1 MPDLIQAT
9 GLVKRYGRVTAL
21 AGLDLAVSEGT
32 VLGVLGPNGAGK
44 TTAVSI
50 LATLI
55 APDAGSA
62 RVAGADVVRTPRDVR
77 RKIGLSG
84 QFAAVDEHLTGFE
97 NLDMIGRLYH
107 LGRRRAR
114 SRATELL
121 EQFDLVAAGGRPVKT
136 YSGGMRRR
144 LDLAGALVADPPVL
158 FLDEPTTG
166 LDPHSRR
173 QLWEVIRR
181 MVGSG
186 TTVLLTTQY
195 MEEADQLADRV
206 LVIDHGKAIAEGTP
220 DELKRLVGA
229 ERIEVTVAAGA
240 AVSHAREVLDRFAV
254 GEQQVDE
261 RTRTVVTPI
270 AGGGAE
276 ALMQA
281 LRALDQGQVAVQDV
295 GLRRP
300 TLDDVFLTLTG
311 HAAEPTEA
319 GGGRQVSAMLH
330 AVSDAAV
337 IAKRNV
343 IKIKRVPEVLVFVL
357 LSPIMFV
364 LLFAYVF
371 GDSIAIPGGSYRE
384 FLIAGIFAQ
393 TVVFGSIFTGA
404 GLAEDI
410 QKGIMN
416 RFRSLPMSRSA
427 LLVGR
432 TMSDV
437 LYNAASLAIMA
448 LTGLLVG
455 WRIDT
460 GVLPAIAGFSLLL
473 LFAYAFSWIM
483 AFVGLMVPS
492 VEVIN
497 NATFMVTM
505 PLTFV
510 ANTFVPA
517 ENLPPVLRTFA
528 LWNPVSAVTQA
539 TRELF
544 GNIPPGTPDPVT
556 WPLAVQHPVLYTVI
570 WAAAIIAVFAPLA
583 VRRYRTIQRA

>member
-1 MPDLIQAT
+1 M
-9 GLVKRYGRVTAL
+9 
-21 AGLDLAVSEGT
+21 
-32 VLGVLGPNGAGK
+32 
-44 TTAVSI
+44 
-50 LATLI
+50 
-55 APDAGSA
+55 
-62 RVAGADVVRTPRDVR
+62 
-77 RKIGLSG
+77 
-84 QFAAVDEHLTGFE
+84 
-97 NLDMIGRLYH
+97 
-107 LGRRRAR
+107 
-114 SRATELL
+114 
-121 EQFDLVAAGGRPVKT
+121 
-136 YSGGMRRR
+136 
-144 LDLAGALVADPPVL
+144 
-158 FLDEPTTG
+158 
-166 LDPHSRR
+166 
-173 QLWEVIRR
+173 
-181 MVGSG
+181 
-186 TTVLLTTQY
+186 
-195 MEEADQLADRV
+195 
-206 LVIDHGKAIAEGTP
+206 
-220 DELKRLVGA
+220 
-229 ERIEVTVAAGA
+229 
-240 AVSHAREVLDRFAV
+240 
-254 GEQQVDE
+254 
-261 RTRTVVTPI
+261 
-270 AGGGAE
+270 
-276 ALMQA
+276 
-281 LRALDQGQVAVQDV
+281 
-295 GLRRP
+295 
-300 TLDDVFLTLTG
+300 
-311 HAAEPTEA
+311 
-319 GGGRQVSAMLH
+319 SAMLN
-330 AVSDAAV
+330 AVSDAAT

-437 LYNAASLAIMA
+437 VYNVASLAIMA
-448 LTGLLVG
+448 LTGLVVG

-460 GVLPAIAGFSLLL
+460 GLLPAIGGFALLL
-473 LFAYAFSWIM
+473 LLAYAFSWVM
-483 AFVGLMVPS
+483 ALVGLMVPS

-497 NATFMVTM
+497 NASFMVTM

-544 GNIPPGTPDPVT
+544 GNIPPGTPDPVV
-556 WPLAVQHPVLYTVI
+556 WPLQHPVLYTLI

-583 VRRYRTIQRA
+583 VHRYRTIQRA